1 MIKINDSRKRIPRHW
16 HKHYFTMKN
25 ATDQLLLSMNQKNII
40 SSSTTTTTTSTS
52 TTTLTSTSTSN
63 ITGTDTNT
71 HEENNNDGD
80 ITDI

>member
-16 HKHYFTMKN
+16 HKHYLTMKN
-25 ATDQLLLSMNQKNII
+25 ATDQLLSSINQKNII
-40 SSSTTTTTTSTS
+40 SSSTTTTTTS

-71 HEENNNDGD
+71 HEEKNNDGD